1 MDPQAL
7 ELRLSRHPA
16 QIKTAVPKLE
26 CVRQATPVG
35 RLGTSV
41 GLARAPPRAVLGA
54 NNLLGKVLYRR
65 LLSWK
70 YSPPTEGTVASYW
83 FGLRGD
89 SVSAL
94 THQL

>member
-1 MDPQAL
+1 MLKLKEVENGSTCRLDPQAL

-16 QIKTAVPKLE
+16 WIKTAVPKLE

-54 NNLLGKVLYRR
+54 NNLLGKVLYR
-65 LLSWK
+65 
-70 YSPPTEGTVASYW
+70 
-83 FGLRGD
+83 
-89 SVSAL
+89 
-94 THQL
+94 